1 MGKLTLTNDF
11 VNDKRG
17 NLYPIINKSEDCIEY
32 IKENRHCVEK
42 GTVERFIG
50 QFFPYATY
58 EISFDQLNGKVGFIF
73 NNPPIVA
80 VVLEIRPPLF
90 K

>member
-1 MGKLTLTNDF
+1 MRTIDLNKKIHRIFSMNMYKNLKLSLGKLTLTNDF

-42 GTVERFIG
+42 GMI
-50 QFFPYATY
+50 
-58 EISFDQLNGKVGFIF
+58 
-73 NNPPIVA
+73 
-80 VVLEIRPPLF
+80 
-90 K
+90 